1 MMKSRMLQC
10 DVATRVWTR
19 RLRQAGLGGALS
31 LAALTSL
38 APATAR
44 AQAQEI
50 FKALGYNIGIEN
62 QIDYRERS
70 PLVVPPTRALPP
82 PQPAGTVRNP
92 NWPADADIARRKEL
106 EKRKNID
113 QTFDFERFTRSLPPS
128 ELGPAGAGAAA
139 PQAPAAGGAAS
150 GGDMTAAMRPSELG
164 SSGFFGFFK
173 GSSSEQRTAAP
184 VVEPPR
190 RSLLE
195 PPPGYQ
201 TPAPGQPYGVTAPS
215 DYAKP
220 KKPEDIPVGDAGL

>member
-1 MMKSRMLQC
+1 MMKSRMMQC

-19 RLRQAGLGGALS
+19 RLRQVAVGGALS
-31 LAALTSL
+31 LTALTSL
-38 APATAR
+38 APGSAR
-44 AQAQEI
+44 AQANDI

-82 PQPAGTVRNP
+82 PQPSGTVRNP
-92 NWPADADIARRKEL
+92 NWPADADIARRKEID
-106 EKRKNID
+106 KRKNID
-113 QTFDFERFTRSLPPS
+113 QTYDFDRFTRTLTPS
-128 ELGPAGAGAAA
+128 ELAPAGAGA
-139 PQAPAAGGAAS
+139 PTQTPAA

-164 SSGFFGFFK
+164 SSGFFGLFK
-173 GSSSEQRTAAP
+173 GGSSEQKAAAP

-201 TPAPGQPYGVTAPS
+201 TPSPGQPYGITPPS
-215 DYAKP
+215 NYAKP
-220 KKPEDIPVGDAGL
+220 TKPEDIPVGDAGL